1 MPLKFETR
9 CDLCISLP
17 VDCHKSQLLSVL
29 PLLKPS
35 ATNWRSASTSPRVH
49 NNWAPLRPTIANC
62 LSFFFFLLSDP
73 TLLSC
78 GGCGAR
84 CWSLLAER
92 KRKYV
97 KEKIIVF
104 KRGQGLGDKA
114 NFLSSSDQ
122 LVRAPCTGQRKTF
135 GNSCSYSTSSEGV
148 HRVACEVLQ
157 FGVLC
162 RSGRSVWVLQVEY
175 TQFPGALADT

>member
-1 MPLKFETR
+1 MPLKFEKP

-17 VDCHKSQLLSVL
+17 VDCHKSQLRFLL

-35 ATNWRSASTSPRVH
+35 ATNWCSESTSPRVH
-49 NNWAPLRPTIANC
+49 NNWAPLRPTIARC

-73 TLLSC
+73 TLFSC

-92 KRKYV
+92 KRKCV
-97 KEKIIVF
+97 KEKIIAL
-104 KRGQGLGDKA
+104 KRGQGLSGKA

-122 LVRAPCTGQRKTF
+122 LVRAPCNGQRKTF
-135 GNSCSYSTSSEGV
+135 GNCWSHSTSSEGGYQL
-148 HRVACEVLQ
+148 ACEVLH
-157 FGVLC
+157 FGALC
-162 RSGRSVWVLQVEY
+162 TSGSSARVFRVRCTS
-175 TQFPGALADT
+175 FSDGLADT

>member
-9 CDLCISLP
+9 CNLCISLP

-78 GGCGAR
+78 GGRGAR

-92 KRKYV
+92 KIKYV
-97 KEKIIVF
+97 KEKIIVL
-104 KRGQGLGDKA
+104 KRGQGLGSKA

-122 LVRAPCTGQRKTF
+122 LVRAPCTGQRKTLLTVDLTPIASRVCT
-135 GNSCSYSTSSEGV
+135 GWHASYFSLVCCAEVDAVWGYSRWNAHSF
-148 HRVACEVLQ
+148 RVL
-157 FGVLC
+157 
-162 RSGRSVWVLQVEY
+162 
-175 TQFPGALADT
+175 

>member
-1 MPLKFETR
+1 MILLLTNTKKTHAIKSAGVNTCPLKYETR

-29 PLLKPS
+29 LLLLLKPS

-49 NNWAPLRPTIANC
+49 NNWASLWPTIANY
-62 LSFFFFLLSDP
+62 LSFSFFLLSDP

-78 GGCGAR
+78 GGCAAR

-92 KRKYV
+92 KRKDV
-97 KEKIIVF
+97 KEKKIIVL
-104 KRGQGLGDKA
+104 KRGQGLGGKA

-122 LVRAPCTGQRKTF
+122 LVKAPCIGQRKTF
-135 GNSCSYSTSSEGV
+135 GNSCSYS
-148 HRVACEVLQ
+148 
-157 FGVLC
+157 
-162 RSGRSVWVLQVEY
+162 SGGE
-175 TQFPGALADT
+175 TGGKETTGET